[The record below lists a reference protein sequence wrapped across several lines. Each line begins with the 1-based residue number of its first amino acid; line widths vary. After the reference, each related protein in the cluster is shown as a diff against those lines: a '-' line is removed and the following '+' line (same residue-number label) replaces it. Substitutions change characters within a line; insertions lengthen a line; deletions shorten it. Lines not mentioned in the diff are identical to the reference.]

1 MRKADFQS
9 LLIFIK
15 YYRQSFYLF
24 FRTDTLLEIF
34 EDAPDDNANW
44 GEVVDTEK
52 KFYDTSSS
60 SSSSDENGK
69 KENNLDVK
77 PVRSLTLSAKNP
89 KNINMPAI
97 SRAQSARALR
107 SHHEVQREI
116 VELKGQLD
124 RLEEKRH
131 NDIDRLENQLVESN
145 KKIESM
151 LQQLLGQQQKIK
163 PNTRPNTKK

>member
-9 LLIFIK
+9 LLII
-15 YYRQSFYLF
+15 LLPF

-52 KFYDTSSS
+52 KFYNTSTSE
-60 SSSSDENGK
+60 SSSDENGK

-124 RLEEKRH
+124 RVEEKRH

-145 KKIESM
+145 KKIEAM
-151 LQQLLGQQQKIK
+151 LQQLLGQQQKTK
-163 PNTRPNTKK
+163 PNTRPNTRK

>member
-1 MRKADFQS
+1 MVN
-9 LLIFIK
+9 